1 MRTITRPEHAPEQAA
16 NTVST
21 LEEQMAWSVVLD
33 EDLSRTAL

>member
-1 MRTITRPEHAPEQAA
+1 MRTITRPEHAPDQAT
-16 NTVST
+16 TVST